1 MAELK
6 EEVRDLIAEIIEK
19 DPSDVGDDV
28 PLKNLNV
35 DSMQAVEII
44 AAIERKYA
52 VKIADDE
59 FRKVTTVA
67 SVCGLLEQKL
77 AAKRG

>member
-35 DSMQAVEII
+35 DSMQAYCDAHGLALRAHAKTHKLPQI
-44 AAIERKYA
+44 ARLQLDAGA
-52 VKIADDE
+52 VGIA
-59 FRKVTTVA
+59 
-67 SVCGLLEQKL
+67 CQ
-77 AAKRG
+77 